1 MRAIIIA
8 AGRGSRLG
16 SITDDLPKPLVEI
29 NGKSILGRQISLF
42 NKMGIKDIVV
52 ITGYKRD
59 KINFENIKYVVNKDY
74 KVTEQ
79 LFSLMKARGFFSGE
93 LIVSFGDIIYDEKI
107 LRQIVNQDDNF
118 LLAVD
123 SNWKQSYEKRPD
135 NPAIFADFIS
145 HKNGN
150 VDRFFTQLDEKS
162 VNYDEVVE
170 FIGLMKLS
178 PNAVE
183 LFLRQYL
190 AMERLNKKSVE
201 KLKIISF
208 LEELRKSKVNFSIF
222 KVKDKW
228 CEIDTAQDLEIAK
241 KIFSSC

>member
-16 SITDDLPKPLVEI
+16 PITDNLPKPLVEV
-29 NGKSILGRQISLF
+29 NGESILGRQITLF
-42 NKMGIKDIVV
+42 NKMGINDILV
-52 ITGYKRD
+52 ISGYKRD

-74 KVTEQ
+74 KDTEQ
-79 LFSLMKARGFFSGE
+79 LFSLMKARSFFSGD

-107 LRQIVNQDDNF
+107 LIHLVNQNANF

-145 HKNGN
+145 HNNGVVN
-150 VDRFFTQLDEKS
+150 RFFTQLDE
-162 VNYDEVVE
+162 NLGDYDEVVE

-178 PNAVE
+178 PNASE
-183 LFLRQYL
+183 IFLKQYL
-190 AMERLNKKSVE
+190 AMEKLDLRSVE

-208 LEELRKSKVNFSIF
+208 LEELRKSKVDFSIS

-228 CEIDTAQDLEIAK
+228 CEIDTAQDLEIARK
-241 KIFSSC
+241 MFR